1 MSIAS
6 AITAAQGRV
15 ANCYTSINTKG
26 GTLPAVQNLS
36 NLPAAIESIPS
47 GGGGEYNGL
56 GTKYYKTADLVPY
69 FEIPSGAFEDYTV
82 NYESSS
88 GALGI
93 TGYDYVTGKDR
104 GGIYYNGIL
113 NWFCNITDDGIATG
127 WTRRDNTN
135 YKTIFL
141 KDAFPSSISQLKI
154 IIKANLTAFSG
165 SGHDVF
171 LATFDSP
178 ERYIGLRSRN
188 NFAIYDNGWSNGST
202 NITKGVWYWYCVTF
216 DGTNTTGYIL
226 QDNNYTLDT
235 LPELSQWSQEWTKVS
250 NIWANN
256 KFIFGVNPFSNMEVL
271 VDTSQIDLKNTL
283 IEINN
288 ETFYSWEK
296 ASPAATIT
304 TGILK
309 DTLTDTGSAT
319 DYNLYYIGTYELDTS
334 TQENH
339 FGGVVEVPSH
349 TVETPW
355 RPEFTMTGWLNYE
368 SGMGFSNF
376 SIDRYI
382 EADYKLNITTDQWA
396 SGVIISVHF
405 KTPSRDDYFSSSRMI
420 LSSDLEGYYQF
431 NVGYFAVSMMS
442 TSINFKMLNGNSLT
456 IFDMTKYGLTPNTEY
471 WARLVNPTSGDTYL
485 EISTDGTNWT
495 TVTSASVTFK
505 NYAAQRNMKVGV
517 SGAITPDAP
526 AFDGTIYAGD
536 TYIEIGGVKV
546 WNMAATI
553 VPVPPI

>member
-15 ANCYTSINTKG
+15 ANCYTSVNTKG

-47 GGGGEYNGL
+47 GGGGEYSGL

-88 GALGI
+88 GALGV
-93 TGYDYVTGKDR
+93 TGYNYVTGKDR

-127 WTRRDNTN
+127 WTRRDSTN
-135 YKTIFL
+135 FKTVFL
-141 KDAFPSSISQLKI
+141 KDALPSSITQLKI
-154 IIKANLTAFSG
+154 IIKAKMADAQN
-165 SGHDVF
+165 GHAVLF
-171 LATFDSP
+171 AIPDSP
-178 ERYIGLRSRN
+178 ERYIGIRSST
-188 NFAIYDNGWSNGST
+188 NFAMYSSGWTTGST
-202 NITKGVWYWYCVTF
+202 TIARDVWYWYCVTF
-216 DGTNTTGYIL
+216 DGTTNTAYIL

-235 LPELSQWSQEWTKVS
+235 LPELSQWSQEWTNTA

-256 KFIFGVNPFSNMEVL
+256 KFIFGVNPFS
-271 VDTSQIDLKNTL
+271 TSEALDASSEIDLGSTL

-288 ETFYSWEK
+288 ETFYSWK
-296 ASPAATIT
+296 LTSPSATT
-304 TGILK
+304 TVGILK
-309 DTLTDTGSAT
+309 NTLTDTGSAT
-319 DYNLYYIGTYELDTS
+319 NYNLYYTGTYELDTG

-339 FGGVVEVPSH
+339 FGGVVEVPAH

-355 RPEFTMTGWLNYE
+355 RPEFTINGWLNYE
-368 SGMGFSNF
+368 SGMSFTNF
-376 SIDRYI
+376 STDRYI
-382 EADYKLNITTDQWA
+382 EADYKLTMTTDQWA
-396 SGVIISVHF
+396 SGVTISVHF
-405 KTPSRDDYFSSSRMI
+405 KTPARDDYFSSSRAI

-431 NVGYFAVSMMS
+431 NIGYFAIYMTS
-442 TSINFKMLNGNSLT
+442 TSIDFKMLNGNSLT
-456 IFDMTKYGLTPNTEY
+456 IFDMAKYDLTPNTEY

-485 EISTDGTNWT
+485 EISTDGINWT

-517 SGAITPDAP
+517 SAATTPAYP
-526 AFDGTIYAGD
+526 AFDGTIYADD